1 MKRRLR
7 KKKRVGEFQELGCDV
22 KATLRDGLSDEEF
35 IAFFDR
41 WIDAVEA
48 RDLGFGGGGSPTDFG
63 GYVVRLG
70 RRSVTE
76 DDRTAL
82 STFLQADAAVVEYEI
97 GELCDAWYGWD

>member
-7 KKKRVGEFQELGCDV
+7 KKKRVGEFRELGCDV
-22 KATLRDGLSDEEF
+22 EATLREGLSEEEF
-35 IAFFDR
+35 SAFLDR

-48 RDLGFGGGGSPTDFG
+48 RELGFGGGGSATDFG
-63 GYVVRLG
+63 GFLVRLG

-76 DDRTAL
+76 DDRAAL
-82 STFLQADAAVVEYEI
+82 STFLQSDPAVVEHEM